1 MSTLVRRILF
11 EMGGIQAPVAL
22 PGDPVF
28 EMAKKIYEPSYKR
41 ICNEFGIN
49 KNTDFRF
56 KKGTNNGL
64 VKVYIWATGIGPTST
79 DNKYPG

>member
-64 VKVYIWATGIGPTST
+64 GKVYIWATGVGPTST

>member
-28 EMAKKIYEPSYKR
+28 EMA
-41 ICNEFGIN
+41 N
-49 KNTDFRF
+49 
-56 KKGTNNGL
+56 
-64 VKVYIWATGIGPTST
+64 
-79 DNKYPG
+79 NKYDKPS